1 MQPSWTDVGVFWITI
16 GVGLVTAAATAINY
30 FLYRSQV
37 SPEVVVYVVA
47 DDRRPSIINL
57 VIENIGKGV
66 AKKVRFTLSEPLP
79 AKAFGID
86 KPASDAG
93 GTMESGPLITG
104 IPSLG
109 PGVRRVLTWGQ
120 YGGLYAAIG
129 NRVVTITARYEA
141 DRHTP
146 WDPDEIVT
154 ESFVDV
160 KSLEMTSIADH
171 NYDKVTSEQLKN
183 IARTLEQVTGGWRTL
198 KIEIQNPTPKEQTS
212 SDPST
217 PAS

>member
-66 AKKVRFTLSEPLP
+66 AKKVRFSLSEPLP
-79 AKAFGID
+79 GNAFGID
-86 KPASDAG
+86 KPASG
-93 GTMESGPLITG
+93 GTMEGGPLITG

-120 YGGLYAAIG
+120 YGGLYAALG

-160 KSLEMTSIADH
+160 KSLETTSIADH
-171 NYDKVTSEQLKN
+171 NYDKVTSEQLKT
-183 IARTLEQVTGGWRTL
+183 IASTLEQVTSGWRTL
-198 KIEIQNPTPKEQTS
+198 KVEIQSSRREEQPESDS
-212 SDPST
+212 SA